1 LNKLSAENRVKELQA
16 TEADRTAAAW
26 EEVGKSSVDQL
37 APAQYQMAEAQETLH
52 QYKEW
57 RKVYGDLAL
66 PPTQSVKRLG
76 TLYNKQAGEVLD
88 TGVDNMNRF
97 KKNALTLIQN
107 VKNNPHIP
115 GLGQQTS
122 QGGPSFMR
130 VLEDHLATK
139 RAEAKRR
146 DQFLADWRK
155 LGATQAS
162 RVGEL
167 ALAVDQLSRERG
179 MKLLP
184 SDVAKE
190 AQFLGL
196 TQDSL
201 QFYFRMQAEFDRKTE
216 QLKEA
221 LISRAD
227 RSQWA
232 DEAGK
237 TSYIRQVTSQIAELQ
252 SRNYFPSTRFGNYV
266 VQVKAKEAGDYKGQF
281 YQKGDTLLREHYETK
296 SEADER
302 AASLRKQNL
311 GQQHIVGQDKVANY
325 SQASYQGMPPML
337 LNELLSRLPED
348 QHQAVRDAMAAAA
361 PGQGYAKH
369 LIRKKGVAGA
379 SKNFRKSFLSYM
391 ESFDR
396 HVSRIREDDLF
407 NAAIQDV
414 EKSAARIAAE
424 GGDASKRRM
433 VQEMMMD
440 AKEYLYNPGEEF
452 RAWGA
457 LAFNYHLS
465 GVPKHA
471 LLALAQLP
479 MVSFPNLT
487 AQYGTL
493 ATTATFKKVAARIYS
508 KRFAP
513 EKLPK
518 ALQDALRQAEEDG
531 VLEDT
536 LARESAALAQANNLD
551 RLIPGR
557 LMKGDTLAQAWA
569 EFSKVAAAMF
579 HHAEK
584 FSRQIT
590 FHTAWELEYA
600 RTGDTHAAY
609 DAARDAVQRGHFN
622 FTAVNNPPI
631 MRGKVRPLFVF
642 QTHVQGMLE
651 FLMGSNNPGKWRG
664 LAMVLLAA
672 GASGLPFAEDLEEL
686 TNWVIKKYNKI
697 TGDHSTTPDVK
708 NTLRKELV
716 DMAEW
721 AGEDSARVMADVV
734 LDGAGRWGF
743 GLPWVSDM
751 TGLPLGSFD
760 LTPSLS
766 LGQIVPGMQSLGA
779 SNWNDALAS
788 ATEGVA
794 GPAIGI
800 PLGMMQAMVESEA
813 SGQWRLGKFL
823 PAMIRNPAT
832 AASWEAGEMKD
843 KYGRKVLDFDP
854 NNPSHVADAIWQAI
868 GMQPSRLSVERDARW
883 AASKVN
889 EYYAV
894 SRTTLIRQME
904 DAVKSGEEGAIADVR
919 SAIREYNAT
928 VPHPGY
934 KLSPDSVISGI
945 KARMKA
951 DLIRGM
957 GLPQRK
963 ADIPATREMRESFPT
978 ETTGQ

>member
-1 LNKLSAENRVKELQA
+1 
-16 TEADRTAAAW
+16 
-26 EEVGKSSVDQL
+26 
-37 APAQYQMAEAQETLH
+37 
-52 QYKEW
+52 
-57 RKVYGDLAL
+57 
-66 PPTQSVKRLG
+66 
-76 TLYNKQAGEVLD
+76 
-88 TGVDNMNRF
+88 
-97 KKNALTLIQN
+97 
-107 VKNNPHIP
+107 
-115 GLGQQTS
+115 
-122 QGGPSFMR
+122 
-130 VLEDHLATK
+130 
-139 RAEAKRR
+139 
-146 DQFLADWRK
+146 
-155 LGATQAS
+155 
-162 RVGEL
+162 
-167 ALAVDQLSRERG
+167 
-179 MKLLP
+179 
-184 SDVAKE
+184 
-190 AQFLGL
+190 
-196 TQDSL
+196 
-201 QFYFRMQAEFDRKTE
+201 
-216 QLKEA
+216 
-221 LISRAD
+221 
-227 RSQWA
+227 
-232 DEAGK
+232 
-237 TSYIRQVTSQIAELQ
+237 
-252 SRNYFPSTRFGNYV
+252 
-266 VQVKAKEAGDYKGQF
+266 
-281 YQKGDTLLREHYETK
+281 
-296 SEADER
+296 
-302 AASLRKQNL
+302 
-311 GQQHIVGQDKVANY
+311 
-325 SQASYQGMPPML
+325 
-337 LNELLSRLPED
+337 
-348 QHQAVRDAMAAAA
+348 
-361 PGQGYAKH
+361 
-369 LIRKKGVAGA
+369 
-379 SKNFRKSFLSYM
+379 
-391 ESFDR
+391 
-396 HVSRIREDDLF
+396 
-407 NAAIQDV
+407 
-414 EKSAARIAAE
+414 
-424 GGDASKRRM
+424 
-433 VQEMMMD
+433 
-440 AKEYLYNPGEEF
+440 
-452 RAWGA
+452 
-457 LAFNYHLS
+457 
-465 GVPKHA
+465 
-471 LLALAQLP
+471 
-479 MVSFPNLT
+479 
-487 AQYGTL
+487 
-493 ATTATFKKVAARIYS
+493 
-508 KRFAP
+508 
-513 EKLPK
+513 
-518 ALQDALRQAEEDG
+518 
-531 VLEDT
+531 
-536 LARESAALAQANNLD
+536 
-551 RLIPGR
+551 
-557 LMKGDTLAQAWA
+557 
-569 EFSKVAAAMF
+569 
-579 HHAEK
+579 
-584 FSRQIT
+584 
-590 FHTAWELEYA
+590 
-600 RTGDTHAAY
+600 
-609 DAARDAVQRGHFN
+609 
-622 FTAVNNPPI
+622 VNNPPI

-854 NNPSHVADAIWQAI
+854 NNPSHVADAIWQAM